1 MFRDGSGLE
10 QFNQMLSNPKVVELA
25 KKMKQLI
32 QRIKKILLTEVA
44 IQKFL
49 MFNKKTGL

>member
-25 KKMKQLI
+25 KKNETINPKNKEDSAN
-32 QRIKKILLTEVA
+32 RSSDTEIFDV
-44 IQKFL
+44 
-49 MFNKKTGL
+49 